1 MDGQNIARQSPAE
14 ESSSSIKTLGSRFAE
29 TVRFMVPH
37 TPVTWDTIVL
47 AMAVALLPLFFLT
60 LKNWTEA
67 WLVILA
73 VVSAYGIFRS
83 RLPFRVFFPD
93 ASTAW
98 MFIALAFPIVAV
110 FISILIRGDLQP
122 SLWKQNLDL
131 LNGPGRLF
139 LAGIALLWMNQRKVR
154 FLDVVPI
161 ALAVGIII
169 TFFFATVQQ
178 PGVANRYTTSLLDLC
193 TFGQQICLLGLLQFY
208 FLIFHPP
215 RSRVLWALSIVAIL
229 LAAKMGI
236 AAGGRGGWIVVPP
249 LLVIAALLYK
259 GHKAK
264 ILGLLLVALLAIGG
278 VLATNQIFRD
288 RLTSIYSETTA
299 WFAGDATA
307 GGSGRLTIMAISWEL
322 IKDNPLKGYASK
334 HNLWGPVYQMD
345 PSRYSREGFTYEST
359 EYHRFTLCDT
369 GEHNQYLHEWLM
381 SGIFGIVAI
390 SLLLI
395 VPLVVFLTRLRGG
408 SGDAYAAAVIGIGFV
423 VAFMVFGFTQGPFS
437 YKVIASFYGFMIA
450 GLASCHAPRTGAP
463 KSAE

>member
-1 MDGQNIARQSPAE
+1 MGLILRQERKTMIHSALEHSSP
-14 ESSSSIKTLGSRFAE
+14 L
-29 TVRFMVPH
+29 TVRSNKLQKGSKCGKIRVFTNRVRLSEEIFVCGLNSGYVGFSMQF
-37 TPVTWDTIVL
+37 DIVIIGAGAAGL
-47 AMAVALLPLFFLT
+47 FAAIWAGRTAVAQ
-60 LKNWTEA
+60 
-67 WLVILA
+67 
-73 VVSAYGIFRS
+73 G
-83 RLPFRVFFPD
+83 
-93 ASTAW
+93 
-98 MFIALAFPIVAV
+98 
-110 FISILIRGDLQP
+110 
-122 SLWKQNLDL
+122 
-131 LNGPGRLF
+131 
-139 LAGIALLWMNQRKVR
+139 
-154 FLDVVPI
+154 
-161 ALAVGIII
+161 
-169 TFFFATVQQ
+169 
-178 PGVANRYTTSLLDLC
+178 
-193 TFGQQICLLGLLQFY
+193 
-208 FLIFHPP
+208 H
-215 RSRVLWALSIVAIL
+215 ALSIVAIL

-345 PSRYSREGFTYEST
+345 PSRYSRQGFTYEST

-381 SGIFGIVAI
+381 SGIFGILAI
-390 SLLLI
+390 SLPLV